1 MAHKFCTST
10 LVFVLTFVSLVLA
23 DIPGIERQA
32 SIDELEHFLV
42 DNGGYNSVPFA
53 SAVSPCAKYSG
64 FVSPSS

>member
-1 MAHKFCTST
+1 LALISLAH
-10 LVFVLTFVSLVLA
+10 A

-32 SIDELEHFLV
+32 SIDELEHFFV

-64 FVSPSS
+64 FVST